1 MEGKRLESD
10 PNWDELAGPIVA
22 ETIETQHCLPATTP
36 YQALRVVMRIERP
49 SALPVI
55 DPKLTWAGEAIC
67 LEWETQTDRQY
78 VVQAKMALSDLD
90 WSELATLPGNGE
102 LVTYCLDQ
110 PVDFSFFRILESE
123 QEEPRPLDEF
133 AEIDLNFEGDQLC
146 LQWNAE
152 SQRQYFIEGRRD
164 LLAPW
169 QIIDSIVAASAE
181 ESFCMVL
188 PSPWQF
194 IRVRIGDLV
203 TEPPSVATYIDAVLS
218 LDQGNVCLQ
227 WSSTEG
233 QGYTIEAREGLSEPW
248 IDWQSLV
255 AQSQESSFCLPEAT
269 PYRFFRIRLDENVD
283 PPSPEQ
289 EVVSFVEAKVMINED
304 QVCLEWSGLD
314 GRDYRIEGS
323 EVLGGAAWELIGET
337 RLEGEVGQ
345 TCLPLTTPYRF
356 FRVALLSE
364 VDSEEPVL
372 EITQYLDPSISMMDG
387 QVCLRWE
394 AMEGVFYHIEGV
406 ASLDFQEQWTL
417 IERIDPSMEEALY
430 CIELPAEF
438 FFYRIAVL
446 EEVDQGGNSTIDPTP
461 VDYDSAAIGQVLL
474 EGDSVVITWTGDPSD
489 VFRLS
494 YATSLLG
501 PWMELEAEI
510 RSENSQFRFEDP
522 QALEMDAAS
531 PRFYR
536 LDKWV
541 MP

>member
-1 MEGKRLESD
+1 VEGKRLESD

-78 VVQAKMALSDLD
+78 VVQAKMALTDLD

-203 TEPPSVATYIDAVLS
+203 TEPPSVATYIDVVLS

>member
-1 MEGKRLESD
+1 
-10 PNWDELAGPIVA
+10 
-22 ETIETQHCLPATTP
+22 
-36 YQALRVVMRIERP
+36 
-49 SALPVI
+49 
-55 DPKLTWAGEAIC
+55 
-67 LEWETQTDRQY
+67 
-78 VVQAKMALSDLD
+78 MA
-90 WSELATLPGNGE
+90 
-102 LVTYCLDQ
+102 
-110 PVDFSFFRILESE
+110 
-123 QEEPRPLDEF
+123 
-133 AEIDLNFEGDQLC
+133 
-146 LQWNAE
+146 
-152 SQRQYFIEGRRD
+152 
-164 LLAPW
+164 
-169 QIIDSIVAASAE
+169 
-181 ESFCMVL
+181 L

-203 TEPPSVATYIDAVLS
+203 PEPPSVATYIDAVLS

-283 PPSPEQ
+283 PPSPQ
-289 EVVSFVEAKVMINED
+289 QVVVSFVEVKVMLDED

-323 EVLGGAAWELIGET
+323 EMLGGGAWELIGET

-372 EITQYLDPSISMMDG
+372 EITQYLDPSISMIDG
-387 QVCLRWE
+387 QVCLSWE
-394 AMEGVFYHIEGV
+394 PMEGVFYHIEGV
-406 ASLDFQEQWTL
+406 ASLDLQEQWTL
-417 IERIDPSMEEALY
+417 IERIDPSVEEALY

-446 EEVDQGGNSTIDPTP
+446 EEVDQGGHSNIDPTP

-474 EGDSVVITWTGDPSD
+474 EGDAVVITWTGDPSD

-501 PWMELEAEI
+501 PWMELEAEV
-510 RSENSQFRFEDP
+510 RSANSQFRFEDP

>member
-1 MEGKRLESD
+1 
-10 PNWDELAGPIVA
+10 
-22 ETIETQHCLPATTP
+22 
-36 YQALRVVMRIERP
+36 
-49 SALPVI
+49 
-55 DPKLTWAGEAIC
+55 
-67 LEWETQTDRQY
+67 
-78 VVQAKMALSDLD
+78 MA
-90 WSELATLPGNGE
+90 
-102 LVTYCLDQ
+102 
-110 PVDFSFFRILESE
+110 
-123 QEEPRPLDEF
+123 
-133 AEIDLNFEGDQLC
+133 
-146 LQWNAE
+146 
-152 SQRQYFIEGRRD
+152 
-164 LLAPW
+164 
-169 QIIDSIVAASAE
+169 
-181 ESFCMVL
+181 L

-203 TEPPSVATYIDAVLS
+203 PEPPSVATYIDAVLS

-255 AQSQESSFCLPEAT
+255 AQSRESSFCLPEAT

-289 EVVSFVEAKVMINED
+289 EVVSFVEAKVMLNED

-323 EVLGGAAWELIGET
+323 EMLGGGAWELIGET

-372 EITQYLDPSISMMDG
+372 EITQYLDPSISMIDG

-406 ASLDFQEQWTL
+406 ASLDSQEQWTL

-446 EEVDQGGNSTIDPTP
+446 EEVDQGGHSNIDPTP

-474 EGDSVVITWTGDPSD
+474 EGDAVVITWTGDPSD

-501 PWMELEAEI
+501 PWMELEAEV
-510 RSENSQFRFEDP
+510 RSANSQFRFEDP

>member
-78 VVQAKMALSDLD
+78 VVQAKMALTDLD

-203 TEPPSVATYIDAVLS
+203 TEPPSVATYIDVVLS

-406 ASLDFQEQWTL
+406 ASLGFQEQWTL